1 MNAEEMRQL
10 ISSNARKLRNGYIQA
25 IREAQSKLTVEE
37 LMQIL
42 SSSAYED
49 QLQPYIETIS
59 ATLGDVSEQ
68 VVVDS
73 ERNAEKTVTK
83 SNGFLWNAW
92 SYNAIV
98 NNRLR
103 FVREMKNNIISV
115 LHQVLTRGVK
125 DSINPVEQAREF
137 RDSIGLTRHQEQV
150 VANYKALL
158 YTVGTKYDAT
168 EDVVDRRL
176 HDNRY
181 TRTILR
187 ASREG
192 KPLTR
197 KQIDTMVQ
205 RYRERFIKYRSEV
218 IARTESMRAVH
229 QGTEAFYEKAIES
242 GVLERD
248 NIVKTWITAKD
259 DRVRD
264 SHAKMHGQQRKIGE
278 LFDSASGKIAY
289 PGDPSAPAKET
300 IQCRCVVVTRIV
312 R

>member
-1 MNAEEMRQL
+1 MNVEEMRQL

-25 IREAQSKLTVEE
+25 IRDAQSQLTIED

-42 SSSAYED
+42 SSSEYED
-49 QLQPYIETIS
+49 QLQPYIEAIS

-73 ERNAEKTVTK
+73 ERNAERILTK
-83 SNGFLWNAW
+83 SNFLWNAW

-98 NNRLR
+98 DNRLR
-103 FVREMKNNIISV
+103 FVREMKNNIIS
-115 LHQVLTRGVK
+115 LLRQVLTRGVK
-125 DSINPVEQAREF
+125 DSINPIDQARDF

-168 EDVVDRRL
+168 EDVLDRRL

-181 TRTILR
+181 TRTVLR
-187 ASREG
+187 ASKEG

-197 KQIDTMVQ
+197 KQIDAMVK

-248 NIVKTWITAKD
+248 SIVKTWITARD

-289 PGDPSAPAKET
+289 PGDPSAPARET